1 MNKLYA
7 SILLASS
14 FCSAAL
20 CAETWTGVW
29 ATNPVG
35 SAKGM
40 TFGNLPGPSD
50 LKGTFRYRLRIAQGG
65 SQIRLRFTNEYG
77 TKPLTIGAASVGLAA
92 SGLDVVPRSLKVVT
106 FGSRTSTTLPA
117 GAPALSDP
125 IPLSVGALTDLIVS
139 VQVDSAEAII
149 CPPQMPVSNQLIVEN
164 ADATRD
170 EHVGNAKC
178 VFLTRPFVS
187 EVHALAPARKVI
199 VTLGD
204 SITDGTL
211 DPTTGDR
218 GWPGALARRLKDT
231 QTSVVNSGISGNRLV
246 GQMPVFGVSALA
258 RFDRDVLAVPG
269 VTHIVLLEGIND
281 IGVSGSTGG
290 LFGESPLIEAQAL
303 IDAYQ
308 QIISR
313 AHERGIKV
321 IGGTI
326 LPFEGANYFTAAKEP
341 IRAQLNQWIRSTGQF
356 DGVVDFDAA
365 LRDPAAPTKL
375 KGEYDSGDHLHPN
388 AAGARRM
395 AEAVELKYFK

>member
-7 SILLASS
+7 SILIASS
-14 FCSAAL
+14 FCTVAL
-20 CAETWTGVW
+20 GADTWSGVW

-50 LKGTFRYRLRIAQGG
+50 VKGTFRYRLRIAQGG

-77 TKPLTIGAASVGLAA
+77 TKPLAISAASVGLAA
-92 SGLDVVPRSLKVVT
+92 NGLDAAPGSLKTIT
-106 FGSRTSTTLPA
+106 FGTMKSITLPE

-125 IPLSVGALTDLIVS
+125 IALRVNALTDLVVS

-149 CPPQMPVSNQLIVEN
+149 CPAQMPVSNQILVEDSN
-164 ADATRD
+164 ATLE
-170 EHVGNAKC
+170 EHIGNAKC

-187 EVHALAPARKVI
+187 EVHALGAPRKVI

-204 SITDGTL
+204 SITDGTI
-211 DPTTGDR
+211 DPGTGDR
-218 GWPGALARRLKDT
+218 GWPGALARRLKDA
-231 QTSVVNSGISGNRLV
+231 QVSVVNSGISGNRLV

-269 VTHIVLLEGIND
+269 VSHIVLLEGIND
-281 IGVSGSTGG
+281 IGVSGSAGG
-290 LFGESPLIEAQAL
+290 PFGESPLIDAQAL

-308 QIISR
+308 QVIVR

-321 IGGTI
+321 FGGTI

-341 IRAQLNQWIRSTGQF
+341 IRAQLNSWIRTSGKF

-365 LRDPAAPTKL
+365 LRDPAAPTRL
-375 KGEYDSGDHLHPN
+375 KADFDSGDHLHPN
-388 AAGARRM
+388 SAGARAM
-395 AEAVELKYFK
+395 AEAVDLKLFR